1 VQTRWEHLNEDFSL
15 ITQLQ
20 AFGLNAHFIIEQNGR
35 YAAGFLANFNG
46 TGGVWRKAAIADAG
60 GWQSDTLTED
70 LDLSYRAQLRG
81 WKFVYRQDIGSPAE
95 LPVAMNAVKSQQY
108 RWMKGAAECARK
120 LFIKVLRTPGVSLSM
135 KIHAFYHLFSSASF
149 ILVLILGILS
159 VPLIYIRSRHP
170 EWEWVFFIIN
180 LFQLNLLIL
189 LTFYGVP
196 FWLLEKENKAK
207 LAWYF
212 PMYSSLMMGLALHNT
227 IAVIEGYAGRKTPF
241 VRTPKF
247 NVTASTD
254 SWDANK
260 YVSHKLGWL
269 AIAEG
274 PAGIVFSGWPGFGV
288 LCSRLP
294 NVLPAHYA
302 HGWVRNGVCIFA
314 RPRWSS
320 PTRVAV
326 ANGERMTET
335 QTPLTF
341 LRVSWLLLSAV
352 GYLYLAYAVPRTQ
365 FGLLVGL
372 LAGLFLGYAL
382 VLRSLRN
389 SSAPADRFLFASA
402 IGFRLLLFFALP
414 QLSDDV
420 YRFVWDGRLLAHG
433 YNPYLYQPNQL
444 LNTPVAA
451 TCGLDESL
459 LRLLNSPSYF
469 TVYPPVNQA
478 LFGLAAWLSPESLSG
493 NVIWLRIPIVVCEAG
508 SLWLMVKLL
517 RWLNMHPNL
526 ALLYGLNPLVIL
538 ELTWQFACGGYHD
551 FFCITG
557 RLAARS
563 V

>member
-1 VQTRWEHLNEDFSL
+1 MEILVLILYGLALLLLFLYNCGQLSLIIIYLRSKRKRQSAIASVIPINPADLPRVTVQLPVYNELYVVERLIDAVAQLKYPREKLDIQLLDDSSDETVAIIAVKVAEYKQQGLNISHVRRPERTGFKAGALAYGLESAKGEFVAIFDADFVPDPDFLLKTIPHFADPKVAIVQTRWEHLNEDFSL

-274 PAGIVFSGWPGFGV
+274 LLALYFLGGLALAFYVHDFRMFFLHIMLMVGFGMV
-288 LCSRLP
+288 FVYSLVHAGR
-294 NVLPAHYA
+294 
-302 HGWVRNGVCIFA
+302 
-314 RPRWSS
+314 RPPGS
-320 PTRVAV
+320 P
-326 ANGERMTET
+326 
-335 QTPLTF
+335 
-341 LRVSWLLLSAV
+341 LRTVSA
-352 GYLYLAYAVPRTQ
+352 
-365 FGLLVGL
+365 
-372 LAGLFLGYAL
+372 
-382 VLRSLRN
+382 
-389 SSAPADRFLFASA
+389 
-402 IGFRLLLFFALP
+402 
-414 QLSDDV
+414 
-420 YRFVWDGRLLAHG
+420 
-433 YNPYLYQPNQL
+433 
-444 LNTPVAA
+444 
-451 TCGLDESL
+451 
-459 LRLLNSPSYF
+459 
-469 TVYPPVNQA
+469 
-478 LFGLAAWLSPESLSG
+478 
-493 NVIWLRIPIVVCEAG
+493 
-508 SLWLMVKLL
+508 
-517 RWLNMHPNL
+517 
-526 ALLYGLNPLVIL
+526 
-538 ELTWQFACGGYHD
+538 
-551 FFCITG
+551 
-557 RLAARS
+557 
-563 V
+563 